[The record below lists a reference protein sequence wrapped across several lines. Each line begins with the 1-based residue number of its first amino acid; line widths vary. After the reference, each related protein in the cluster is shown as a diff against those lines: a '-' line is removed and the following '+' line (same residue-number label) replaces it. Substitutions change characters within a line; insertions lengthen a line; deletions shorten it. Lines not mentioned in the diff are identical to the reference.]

1 MIVVEVAQS
10 SAEWHQA
17 RSGVVTASMFKVA
30 RSKVGLLTEQQQRY
44 VNAIRAGF
52 TLEGAKDAAGYK
64 AKPTSSAIDRAL
76 SGEKVGEPSEGAKSY
91 ARRLA
96 LERICGTV
104 LSDDFETW
112 AMRRGRELEPDARRA
127 HEIRAGVMV
136 EPCGLVLTDDRLF
149 GASADGLI
157 DDDGGSEYK
166 CLVSPDEIFN
176 VWAGSISEFI
186 DQMQGGMWI
195 TGRKWWDFG
204 MYCPALAPIGR
215 ELYLKRIPRDE
226 AYIEALE
233 ADLIEFNQIV
243 EQYKQE
249 FLKEQ

>member
-1 MIVVEVAQS
+1 MIFVEVEQG
-10 SAEWHQA
+10 SAEWIKA
-17 RSGVVTASMFKVA
+17 RSGVITASMFKVA

-76 SGEKVGEPSEGAKSY
+76 AGEKVGEPSEGAKSY

-96 LERICGTV
+96 LERICWTV

-166 CLVSPDEIFN
+166 CLVSPDEIFS
-176 VWAGSISEFI
+176 VWAGDTSEYD

-195 TGRKWWDFG
+195 TGRQWWDFG

-226 AYIEALE
+226 AHIEALE
-233 ADLIEFNQIV
+233 ADLIEFNQLV